1 MKLSPTETRSK
12 KVTLTFG
19 ATEIKMQTHVFI
31 LWGDIGSPLCKN
43 LILEDKVS
51 KREEEF
57 LLRAFRLM
65 MAFPKTP

>member
-1 MKLSPTETRSK
+1 
-12 KVTLTFG
+12 
-19 ATEIKMQTHVFI
+19 
-31 LWGDIGSPLCKN
+31 

-65 MAFPKTP
+65 MAFPNTP